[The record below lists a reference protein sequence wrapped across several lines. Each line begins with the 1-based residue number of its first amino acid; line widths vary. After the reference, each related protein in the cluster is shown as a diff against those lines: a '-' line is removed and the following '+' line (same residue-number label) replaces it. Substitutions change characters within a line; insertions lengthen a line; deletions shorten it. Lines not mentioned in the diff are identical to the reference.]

1 MPSQSP
7 ANTDLSNTK
16 PSLVPIGVT
25 YGLAAF
31 AVVLALA
38 GYGFRLA
45 LGETFDVLWRPML
58 LTLLEFC
65 VLLPVG
71 FMVGAWVMNRISGRA
86 PIQMRNA
93 ATLGLLF
100 SCVAMLWL
108 MSVYS

>member
-1 MPSQSP
+1 MTSPSLVK
-7 ANTDLSNTK
+7 TDTNHPK
-16 PSLVPIGVT
+16 PSLVPLGVT
-25 YGLAAF
+25 YGLAVF

-45 LGETFDVLWRPML
+45 LGEPFAVLWRPMI

-71 FMVGAWVMNRISGRA
+71 FMAGAWVMNRLSGRA

-93 ATLGLLF
+93 MTLGLLF

-108 MSVYS
+108 MSAYS